1 MNLTDRQVE
10 LIEDLLI
17 TYTSYRKWLIEKY
30 GDEEW
35 EVVDFV
41 FNNKTYIILEFD
53 YKKVCEIIDYIKGV
67 KSYYDTLSEIIDY
80 IKGVKKDGI

>member
-17 TYTSYRKWLIEKY
+17 TYNAYRRWFIEKY

-41 FNNKTYIILEFD
+41 FGNKTYKILELD
-53 YKKVCEIIDYIKGV
+53 YNKVCEIIDYIKGV
-67 KSYYDTLSEIIDY
+67 K
-80 IKGVKKDGI
+80 K